1 MAEADNSKNIK
12 KKKIQ
17 DMLISN
23 PPVTVDLLFY
33 TFVVFSESFFN
44 YKFVESG
51 AISKF
56 TISQGSIIYRSQY
69 DQRI

>member
-1 MAEADNSKNIK
+1 
-12 KKKIQ
+12 
-17 DMLISN
+17 MLISN

-33 TFVVFSESFFN
+33 TFVVFSESVFN
-44 YKFVESG
+44 FKFVESG

-56 TISQGSIIYRSQY
+56 TILQGSIIYRSQY